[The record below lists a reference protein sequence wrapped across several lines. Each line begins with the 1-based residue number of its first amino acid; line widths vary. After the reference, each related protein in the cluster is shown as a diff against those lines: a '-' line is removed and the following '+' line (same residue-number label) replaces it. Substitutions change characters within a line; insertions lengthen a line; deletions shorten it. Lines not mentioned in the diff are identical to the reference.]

1 LVYNDLKG
9 QKMKNIFRLTAFL
22 VLSTLLVSQSLVD
35 VAKKEKERREKL
47 KGKTV
52 KVVTNA
58 DLKSVRKTAAVTTQ
72 TAPPAEAAAAE
83 PEGTEMPEAQEAKRA
98 YDEGQ
103 GSPFATSVLP
113 DTSLVENPEFA
124 LYPPDGRFAE
134 IPLYGFLILEFSAK
148 NGPGDDIAIHA
159 NRRTTSLES
168 VLIGEEDEPLWT
180 ELMTYGVLGLDAA
193 GEWQSIGRGSGVN
206 SPERF
211 DLGDLPSIR
220 TIMII
225 FRYYNEPQ
233 SGFKQS
239 KAIIGDYFIGIDA
252 VEALH

>member
-1 LVYNDLKG
+1 
-9 QKMKNIFRLTAFL
+9 MKNVARFITFFI
-22 VLSTLLVSQSLVD
+22 LSTLLASQSLVD
-35 VAKKEKERREKL
+35 VAKKEQERREKL
-47 KGKTV
+47 KGKNV
-52 KVVTNA
+52 RVVTNA
-58 DLKSVRKTAAVTTQ
+58 DLKSVRKTAAVKTQ
-72 TAPPAEAAAAE
+72 VSPPAEAATAG
-83 PEGTEMPEAQEAKRA
+83 PEEAGMQEAQEAERPGE
-98 YDEGQ
+98 EG
-103 GSPFATSVLP
+103 GDSTFAISVLP

-134 IPLYGFLILEFSAK
+134 IPLYGLLVLEFSAK

-168 VLIGEEDEPLWT
+168 ERIGEEDEPLWT

-211 DLGDLPSIR
+211 DLGGLASIN
-220 TIMII
+220 TIMIM

-233 SGFKQS
+233 AGFKQS
-239 KAIIGDYFIGIDA
+239 KAIVGDYFIGIDA